1 MDCGT
6 RNFASVAVELDG
18 KEMRI
23 VDFDLRD
30 IGNTVR
36 DWYANFYELVRRRF
50 GKPSAVMIERQL
62 GTNQKAACASH
73 VAYALARVFA
83 TSEVEFVSSVGK
95 FTRFVRLGWA
105 RKEVTGRGDRKQRK

>member
-50 GKPSAVMIERQL
+50 DALDQRMKQIEADVFSLQDLVERL
-62 GTNQKAACASH
+62 TKRITVLESDD
-73 VAYALARVFA
+73 AR
-83 TSEVEFVSSVGK
+83 SSSG
-95 FTRFVRLGWA
+95 RFSRFCSLVHGSTISL
-105 RKEVTGRGDRKQRK
+105 